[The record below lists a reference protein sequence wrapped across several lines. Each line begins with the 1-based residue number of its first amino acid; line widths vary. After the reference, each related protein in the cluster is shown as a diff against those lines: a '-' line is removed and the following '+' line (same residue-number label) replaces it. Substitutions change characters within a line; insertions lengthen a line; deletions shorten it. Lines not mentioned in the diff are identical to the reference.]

1 MSTRLAYEWGA
12 PAITLVALLLLLVGL
27 THLSRRWWVKH
38 QSRRDEAAWL
48 LVDRGRSPRHQGS
61 AVVSAR

>member
-48 LVDRGRSPRHQGS
+48 LVDRG
-61 AVVSAR
+61 